1 MAAARHRDVRARADR
16 RPMSSAL
23 NQAASVPERSGPR
36 PQTGPSMPHQQL
48 SDNAPAELQ
57 EKLFERARSLSGV
70 RIGPSRVSVPGA
82 RAFFME
88 DTSNAGP
95 GAFMIGSEFAHLH
108 PSYDG
113 SLHLVLPA
121 EVANEVVAKGWGEL
135 HPMARGGGQSA
146 VPLMVYGPRND
157 DELETVWLILR
168 ASFEFAGGLDQQPE
182 PNTDSG

>member
-1 MAAARHRDVRARADR
+1 
-16 RPMSSAL
+16 MSSAARRVSSL
-23 NQAASVPERSGPR
+23 PVRSGPR

-48 SDNAPAELQ
+48 NDNAPAEIQ

-88 DTSNAGP
+88 DTSRAQP
-95 GAFMIGSEFAHLH
+95 DAFMIGSEFAHLH

-121 EVANEVVAKGWGEL
+121 EAANKVIEKGWGEI
-135 HPMARGGGQSA
+135 HPMARGGGRSA
-146 VPLMVYGPRND
+146 VPLMVFGPRND
-157 DELETVWLILR
+157 EELEVVWLILQ
-168 ASFEFAGGLDQQPE
+168 ASFEFAGGLDQPPE
-182 PNTDSG
+182 PV